1 MRADPLGVRAGSA
14 AIMASAKDVSLGPLD
29 AAVAELRDRPVPA
42 WDRRRHYEG
51 PRLVEYLLVLDTI
64 NFSFWGGEAG
74 GYWQLAERLRDALV
88 AGTPLWDPGFLR
100 EIDAASL
107 ERLIGRFP
115 LLEERAAALRE
126 LGSAGDD
133 LGPLVGST
141 AVETARRLATLPSY
155 DDRPFFK
162 RAQILPADLWGA
174 GARAFPDVAE
184 LTCFADY
191 KLPQVLRHAGVLLY
205 SERLARRVDDWVEL
219 AAESRE
225 EMEIRAATVVAV
237 DLIRDRLAELGR
249 PLMAVQVDWMLWAWS
264 QGVFPVRPH
273 HRTRTIFY

>member
-1 MRADPLGVRAGSA
+1 VTSDPFGVRAASA
-14 AIMASAKDVSLGPLD
+14 AILASAEDVSLGPLD
-29 AAVAELRDRPVPA
+29 AAVAELRERRVPQ

-51 PRLVEYLLVLDTI
+51 PRLLEYLLVLDTI

-74 GYWQLAERLRDALV
+74 GYWQLAERLRDAFV
-88 AGTPLWDPGFLR
+88 GETPLWDPAFLR
-100 EIDAASL
+100 DLDAAAL

-126 LGSAGDD
+126 LGSAADD
-133 LGPLVGST
+133 LGWLVGST
-141 AVETARRLATLPSY
+141 AVETARRLAGLSSY
-155 DDRPFFK
+155 DDRPFLK
-162 RAQILPADLWGA
+162 RAQIVPADLWGS
-174 GARAFPDVAE
+174 GVRPFKDVAE

-191 KLPQVLRHAGVLLY
+191 KLPQVLRHAGVLVY

-219 AAESRE
+219 AAGSRE
-225 EMEIRAATVVAV
+225 ELEIRAATVVAV

-249 PLMAVQVDWMLWAWS
+249 PLMAVEVDWMLWAWS

>member
-1 MRADPLGVRAGSA
+1 
-14 AIMASAKDVSLGPLD
+14 MASAEDVSLGPVD

-51 PRLVEYLLVLDTI
+51 PRLVEYLLVLDTV
-64 NFSFWGGEAG
+64 NFSFWGGEVG
-74 GYWQLAERLRDALV
+74 GYWQLAERLRDAFV
-88 AGTPLWDPGFLR
+88 AGTPLWDPAFLR
-100 EIDAASL
+100 EIDAAAL

-115 LLEERAAALRE
+115 LLDERAAALRE

-133 LGPLVGST
+133 LGSLVGST
-141 AVETARRLATLPSY
+141 AVETARRLARLSSF
-155 DDRPFFK
+155 DDRPFLK
-162 RAQILPADLWGA
+162 RAQIVPADLWGA
-174 GARAFPDVAE
+174 GVRSFTDIAE

-191 KLPQVLRHAGVLLY
+191 KLPQVLRHAGVVVY

-219 AAESRE
+219 AAGSLE
-225 EMEIRAATVVAV
+225 ETEIRAATVVAV
-237 DLIRDRLAELGR
+237 DLIRDRLADLGR
-249 PLMAVQVDWMLWAWS
+249 PLVAVEVDWMLWAWS